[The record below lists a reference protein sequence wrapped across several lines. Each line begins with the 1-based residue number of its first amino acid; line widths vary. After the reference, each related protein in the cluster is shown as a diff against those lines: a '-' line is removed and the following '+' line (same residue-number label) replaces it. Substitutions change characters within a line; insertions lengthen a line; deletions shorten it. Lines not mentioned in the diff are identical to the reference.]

1 MWAFSDES
9 ERAGLSLLAVVMVE
23 PRQVDAARLGMRR
36 LLLGGERSLHMAKES
51 DRRRRQILDVIART
65 DGLEAVVLR
74 HRRPQGVD
82 RVAARVALI
91 EAATRLVV
99 ERAVTV
105 WTLDNMHPAERARD
119 RTVITAALRQAGPV
133 PPVAFDHRA
142 SRSEPLLW
150 VADAVCWAIGA
161 GRDWPRRIQPSVT
174 VVNIGP

>member
-9 ERAGLSLLAVVMVE
+9 ERAGLSLLGVVMVE
-23 PRQVDAARLGMRR
+23 PKQVDAARLAMRR

-51 DRRRRQILDVIART
+51 DRRRRQILDVIARS

-91 EAATRLVV
+91 EAATNLVV
-99 ERAVTV
+99 ERAVTI
-105 WTLDNMHPAERARD
+105 WTLDNMHPVERARD
-119 RTVITAALRQAGPV
+119 RNIIGHTLRRTDPAI
-133 PPVAFDHRA
+133 PVAFDHRP

-150 VADAVCWAIGA
+150 AADAVCWAIGA
-161 GRDWPRRIQPSVT
+161 GRDWPRRIQPVVT
-174 VVNIGP
+174 VINIGP